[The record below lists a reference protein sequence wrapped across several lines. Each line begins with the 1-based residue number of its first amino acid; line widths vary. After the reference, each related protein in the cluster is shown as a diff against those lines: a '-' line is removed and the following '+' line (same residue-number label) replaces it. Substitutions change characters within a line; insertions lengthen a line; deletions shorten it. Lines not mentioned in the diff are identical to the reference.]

1 MYYNFYSIFF
11 YEAIY
16 YVLIAWKARG
26 IEIKNKLTVTRGEV
40 GGDNGGKEGMV
51 FGNIY
56 RGHMDKTQSGVGSR
70 VRGGD
75 EWGAG
80 SGGGKMET
88 IILEQQ

>member
-1 MYYNFYSIFF
+1 M
-11 YEAIY
+11 
-16 YVLIAWKARG
+16 
-26 IEIKNKLTVTRGEV
+26 